1 MALQWLSMVGA
12 IWLQSINGTNSN
24 FPAYSS
30 ELKRMLSITQPQ
42 LNNLAAA
49 SDAGKLLGWLS
60 GTAAAH
66 LPLWIVLLI
75 GATLGLIGYGIQY
88 LFLINQISSL
98 SYWHVFL
105 LTVLAGN
112 SICWINTV
120 CYIVSIKNFSLDRQI
135 ATGLSTSYIGFSAKI
150 YADIVD
156 AVAPNSPSERAKL
169 FLLLNSVVP
178 LGVCILAAP
187 LARDV
192 HVGKSRKLAG
202 GYICM
207 FAITV
212 ITGIYAVITSLGQ
225 KILRFLHP
233 STNVIGVVVF
243 LILPLAVPLSEKIRE
258 TLQQKCLIR
267 VHDEG
272 ASATSMENG
281 ANVEDGENLSKFC
294 EESVEEIGVKLMLR
308 RVEFWLYF
316 FAYLFGATVGLVYLN
331 NLGQIAESRGCSGT
345 LALVSLSSAFS
356 FFGRLIPSFH
366 DYFFAKSKYMI
377 SRPAA
382 MACMIMPMCGAM
394 FLLVNKQDIWLYI
407 STAII
412 GICTGAITTISVST
426 TTQLFGTKNFG
437 VNHNILVSNIPI
449 GSFLFGDV
457 AALLYNRAKLSGEDN
472 CIGQKCY
479 QTTFIIWGLLCFLG
493 AFLGFILHYRT
504 KKVVIT

>member
-1 MALQWLSMVGA
+1 MALQWLSLVGA
-12 IWLQSINGTNSN
+12 IWLQSVNGTNSN

-30 ELKRMLSITQPQ
+30 ELKRILSISQPQ

-49 SDAGKLLGWLS
+49 SDAGKLLGWIS

-66 LPLWIVLLI
+66 LPLWPVLLI

-88 LFLINQISSL
+88 LFLTNQISSL
-98 SYWHVFL
+98 SYWQVFL

-120 CYIVSIKNFSLDRQI
+120 CYIVSIKNFPLDRQI
-135 ATGLSTSYIGFSAKI
+135 ATGLSSSYIGFSAKI
-150 YADIVD
+150 YTDIVD
-156 AVAPNSPSERAKL
+156 AVVPNSPSERAKM

-192 HVGKSRKLAG
+192 NVGKSRKLAG
-202 GYICM
+202 GFIFM
-207 FAITV
+207 FAVTV
-212 ITGIYAVITSLGQ
+212 FTGIYAVITSLSSA
-225 KILRFLHP
+225 ILRFLHP
-233 STNVIGVVVF
+233 LSILVGVCIF
-243 LILPLAVPLSEKIRE
+243 LILPLVAPLFEKIRE
-258 TLQQKCLIR
+258 TLQHKCLIR

-272 ASATSMENG
+272 ASATSVENG
-281 ANVEDGENLSKFC
+281 EKLEEGDSNLSNFS
-294 EESVEEIGVKLMLR
+294 EESIEEIGLKLMLR
-308 RVEFWLYF
+308 KVEFWLYF
-316 FAYLFGATVGLVYLN
+316 FAYLFGPTVGLVYLN
-331 NLGQIAESRGCSGT
+331 NLGQIAESRGCSRT
-345 LALVSLSSAFS
+345 SSLVSLSSSFS

-366 DYFFAKSKYMI
+366 DYFFSKSKYMI

-382 MACMIMPMCGAM
+382 MACMTIPMCGAL
-394 FLLVNKQDIWLYI
+394 FLLINKQDVWLYI

-449 GSFLFGDV
+449 RSFLVGDFASV
-457 AALLYNRAKLSGEDN
+457 RNAIKPLSLSGN
-472 CIGQKCY
+472 IV
-479 QTTFIIWGLLCFLG
+479 FSWSFS
-493 AFLGFILHYRT
+493 FPFPFSSMSR
-504 KKVVIT
+504 